1 MAHLTVSTSCL
12 SVQPNA
18 RTKAATKLSSRACTF
33 IQTRVSVNTPVATR
47 SSKHRAERLEV
58 VSYRET
64 EKFGDWRVKQMVDLC
79 HTYFA
84 DFITKGKVEL
94 ANEILDEDV
103 VHIDIVWDASH
114 PIAGVKGMKTYVSA
128 LRHAYPDFWVEI
140 DQIGTCDVNSVFVTY
155 EGSATNL
162 GEYHSHKPSR
172 HTSNF
177 QGCNLIKFN
186 NDRSKITEIKV
197 YRSAFAE
204 DKLELGEK
212 EHEGNFREIRLRR
225 LI

>member
-1 MAHLTVSTSCL
+1 MVEMA
-12 SVQPNA
+12 
-18 RTKAATKLSSRACTF
+18 
-33 IQTRVSVNTPVATR
+33 
-47 SSKHRAERLEV
+47 
-58 VSYRET
+58 
-64 EKFGDWRVKQMVDLC
+64 

-84 DFITKGKVEL
+84 EFITKGNSEL
-94 ANEILDEDV
+94 AGQLFDENV
-103 VHIDIVWDASH
+103 VHKDIVWDASH
-114 PIAGVKGMKTYVSA
+114 PIAGIGGMQKYVSA
-128 LRHAYPDFWVEI
+128 LRGAYPDFWVEI
-140 DQIGTCDVNSVFVTY
+140 DQIGTCDVNSIFVTY

-162 GEYHSHKPSR
+162 GSYHEHKPSR

-186 NDRSKITEIKV
+186 HDRSKITEIIV

-212 EHEGNFREIRLRR
+212 EVDGGNLREIRLRR